1 MGIKLAC
8 VLHVIK
14 VKKTRNTALAFPV
27 GAKKTIKVVINSTS
41 ANLEGVASSIKN
53 QCPYG
58 EYERNKAIKTIIKIM
73 FFDLSFKKPL
83 KARNNT

>member
-1 MGIKLAC
+1 MKLAC

-14 VKKTRNTALAFPV
+14 VKRTKNTALALPV
-27 GAKKTIKVVINSTS
+27 GAKKIIKVVINSPP

-58 EYERNKAIKTIIKIM
+58 EYERNKAIKKIIKIM
-73 FFDLSFKKPL
+73 FFDLSFIKP
-83 KARNNT
+83 